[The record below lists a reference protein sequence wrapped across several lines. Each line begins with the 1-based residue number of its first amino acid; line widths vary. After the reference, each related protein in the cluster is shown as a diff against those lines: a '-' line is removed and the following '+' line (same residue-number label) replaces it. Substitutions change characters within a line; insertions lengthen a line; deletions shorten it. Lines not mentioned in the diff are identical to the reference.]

1 MDLDPEARMSLT
13 SRVRELSKQYV
24 DQKEI
29 RDYAEVE
36 KACLECEAYENQIT
50 EGSLHDR
57 AAIGYRLSA
66 LERVMKT
73 GEVPDEE
80 LVDALA
86 QADPQ
91 DRLKAGHAA
100 V

>member
-1 MDLDPEARMSLT
+1 
-13 SRVRELSKQYV
+13 
-24 DQKEI
+24 
-29 RDYAEVE
+29 
-36 KACLECEAYENQIT
+36 
-50 EGSLHDR
+50 
-57 AAIGYRLSA
+57 
-66 LERVMKT
+66 MKT